1 MKFHVHITKSKSS
14 SKYVLEITKY
24 FGKIIVMQNISQN
37 IIRHKMKLKRKV
49 NLEKLIYKETEN
61 NHFVRD
67 LRLQLVC
74 RLQIYSKLIYSKNF
88 WNSLS

>member
-1 MKFHVHITKSKSS
+1 
-14 SKYVLEITKY
+14 
-24 FGKIIVMQNISQN
+24 MQNISQN

-49 NLEKLIYKETEN
+49 NLEKLIYKEIEN

-67 LRLQLVC
+67 LRLQLV
-74 RLQIYSKLIYSKNF
+74 LQIYSKLIYSKNF